1 MTESIKIVDTSSV
14 DKNEELRGLIPES
27 TYYHSTGITQR
38 VHSRF
43 GPYEGNLVG
52 DNASSSRGTQYN
64 WQLAANPNA
73 SVDLNE
79 GFFEIRGN
87 LRVKFTAE
95 DAATKLNTQTL
106 TVNSQDLL
114 IPSDLWF
121 HSFFNNVQLRVGDAV
136 ISNVLNPVVHNV
148 FRRLMFHGKQK
159 SPFTGFAGTHTFPA
173 ADEFESTDLNVLI
186 GTGPVGQTPGT
197 ITNAKQ
203 IKGSGSGKSY
213 HGGLYNF
220 SNPTCILPMK
230 LEFKKNNAVINDVL
244 VPFSCKMML
253 QDLFDTDDIIPIFNQ
268 NIKISLQ
275 RSSDEALSIQCASP
289 DFTVELANFD
299 YFQLNMFSYLLE
311 ESNKKMLMNIYSKP
325 RAVVFGTR
333 QQVFQTV
340 TSTKSGGQVTVN
352 SPTGLLF
359 GAKFLM
365 MYNTKNNTNVVG
377 GLSGSEHDKILD
389 GCLIPAIGT
398 LSANKHLTRNDIT
411 NYQAS
416 RFPVYAMGPHTAY
429 PIDYRICNIECGGYK
444 VLYDD
449 VGPLITENYKRD
461 PREKAIIE
469 PTIYKDLSYQLMT
482 STGVSDDKG
491 LGKTCWYT
499 RLYHEYCE
507 SCIHTGIEPVSHEE
521 FINCWP
527 VIMVELSDFS
537 RIATNS
543 FLNINFQNGSFNDD
557 ETNNPKH
564 QTPYTYDGKQHTQLN
579 IICYGLRALQMSN
592 GFSRL
597 MEVDNTVT
605 NSDMDDVIE
614 VQ

>member
-87 LRVKFTAE
+87 LRVKCSVS
-95 DAATKLNTQTL
+95 DSNLNGHELHIKTE
-106 TVNSQDLL
+106 DLL

-159 SPFTGFAGTHTFPA
+159 SPFTGFAGTHVFPEGDA
-173 ADEFESTDLNVLI
+173 LKSSKQFYTDI
-186 GTGPVGQTPGT
+186 GAQASKEEVVTPVD
-197 ITNAKQ
+197 IHA
-203 IKGSGSGKSY
+203 Y

-220 SNPTCILPMK
+220 ANPSSILPLLLRFDASHK
-230 LEFKKNNAVINDVL
+230 EIL

-253 QDLFDTDDIIPIFNQ
+253 QDLFDTDDLIPIFNQ

-289 DFTVELANFD
+289 DFSVELANFD

-340 TSTKSGGQVTVN
+340 TSVGTGGQVTIN

-365 MYNTKNNTNVVG
+365 MYNTKNNTNVVTPINFSPNTVAG
-377 GLSGSEHDKILD
+377 EKGLNISSGLLIDKVSSQLSGDVQLLRK
-389 GCLIPAIGT
+389 
-398 LSANKHLTRNDIT
+398 KIT
-411 NYQAS
+411 NLTAA

-449 VGPLITENYKRD
+449 VGPLITKKVDRQ
-461 PREKAIIE
+461 PGQSAIIE
-469 PTIYKDLSYQLMT
+469 PTVYKDLNYQI
-482 STGVSDDKG
+482 VDDNG
-491 LGKTCWYT
+491 DEENPIRTEQAVCWYT

-543 FLNINFQNGSFNDD
+543 FLNINFQNGDYANI
-557 ETNNPKH
+557 TGR
-564 QTPYTYDGKQHTQLN
+564 TPYTIDNNDHTQLN

>member
-43 GPYEGNLVG
+43 GPYEGNLVAP
-52 DNASSSRGTQYN
+52 ASQSRGTQYN

-79 GFFEIRGN
+79 GYFEIRGN
-87 LRVKFTAE
+87 LKVKYKGKDLT
-95 DAATKLNTQTL
+95 DGKKV

-148 FRRLMFHGKQK
+148 FRRLMFHGKEK

-173 ADEFESTDLNVLI
+173 QGKVV
-186 GTGPVGQTPGT
+186 VGDDNEKNFDS
-197 ITNAKQ
+197 IA
-203 IKGSGSGKSY
+203 Y

-220 SNPTCILPMK
+220 ANPSCILPQT
-230 LEFKKNNAVINDVL
+230 LEFKKTGSTTTDTQS

-253 QDLFDTDDIIPIFNQ
+253 QDLFDTDDLIPIFNQ
-268 NIKISLQ
+268 NIKISIQ
-275 RSSDEALSIQCASP
+275 RSADEGISIQCASP
-289 DFTVELANFD
+289 DFSVELEDFK

-340 TSTKSGGQVTVN
+340 TSTGRGGQVTIN

-365 MYNTKNNTNVVG
+365 IYNTKNNTNLV
-377 GLSGSEHDKILD
+377 SEITGTTDDKIGEGL
-389 GCLIPAIGT
+389 LIPAIDST
-398 LSANKHLTRNDIT
+398 TTDQNLKRKDIT

-416 RFPVYAMGPHTAY
+416 RFPVYCMGPHTAY

-449 VGPLITENYKRD
+449 VGPLIVEGYKRKATD
-461 PREKAIIE
+461 KAIIE
-469 PTIYKDLSYQLMT
+469 PTIYKDLTYQL
-482 STGVSDDKG
+482 SNGTGEQ
-491 LGKTCWYT
+491 KTCWYT

-507 SCIHTGIEPVSHEE
+507 SCMHTGIEPVSHEE

-537 RIATNS
+537 RIATKS
-543 FLNINFQNGSFNDD
+543 FLNINFQNGDYTDD
-557 ETNNPKH
+557 AAQNPKH
-564 QTPYTYDGKQHTQLN
+564 QTPYTYDGHDHTQLN

>member
-1 MTESIKIVDTSSV
+1 MTESIKIVDTSAV

-52 DNASSSRGTQYN
+52 KDASSSRGTQYN

-79 GFFEIRGN
+79 GYFEIRGKLKVLCN
-87 LRVKFTAE
+87 REFDDGVTVDV
-95 DAATKLNTQTL
+95 DA
-106 TVNSQDLL
+106 QDLL

-159 SPFTGFAGTHTFPA
+159 SPFTGFAGTHMFPTDATFDA
-173 ADEFESTDLNVLI
+173 GNHTYLYGTWNESATPKYTVTQVEKI
-186 GTGPVGQTPGT
+186 TGPYKD
-197 ITNAKQ
+197 AE
-203 IKGSGSGKSY
+203 Y

-220 SNPTCILPMK
+220 ANSSSILPVHLTFTGPTGNGK
-230 LEFKKNNAVINDVL
+230 PEAQY

-289 DFTVELANFD
+289 DFSVELAGFD

-340 TSTKSGGQVTVN
+340 TSTGTGGQVTIN

-365 MYNTKNNTNVVG
+365 MYNTKNNTNVVQEIDNATD
-377 GLSGSEHDKILD
+377 GLKQGL
-389 GCLIPAIGT
+389 LIDAMATGT
-398 LSANKHLTRNDIT
+398 ITANQVLKRKSIT
-411 NYQAS
+411 NFMAS
-416 RFPVYAMGPHTAY
+416 RWPVYGMGPHTAY
-429 PIDYRICNIECGGYK
+429 PINYRICNIECGGYK

-449 VGPLITENYKRD
+449 VGPLITEKYKRA
-461 PREKAIIE
+461 PQSKAIIT
-469 PTIYKDLSYQLMT
+469 PTIYNDLEY
-482 STGVSDDKG
+482 V
-491 LGKTCWYT
+491 LGNQAGQQDERTCWYT

-543 FLNINFQNGSFNDD
+543 FLNINFQNGDYPDGAGKS
-557 ETNNPKH
+557 
-564 QTPYTYDGKQHTQLN
+564 PYKIDGKDHTQLN